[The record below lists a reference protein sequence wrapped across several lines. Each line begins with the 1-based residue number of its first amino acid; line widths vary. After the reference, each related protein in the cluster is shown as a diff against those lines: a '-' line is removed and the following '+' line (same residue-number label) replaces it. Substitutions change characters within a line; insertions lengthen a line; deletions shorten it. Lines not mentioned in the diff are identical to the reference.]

1 MSKAGERL
9 IRSARQALAHA
20 RGEENEETRCLVIPA
35 DVSKEERLR
44 LIEEWMGQDDE
55 DGDSEHL
62 AEEPAVNSHRS
73 GPAASHAGDAA
84 AQPLAAAS
92 RKAS

>member
-1 MSKAGERL
+1 MSVAGERL

-35 DVSKEERLR
+35 DVSNEERLR

-55 DGDSEHL
+55 DGDSGHL
-62 AEEPAVNSHRS
+62 AEEPAVDNHRS
-73 GPAASHAGDAA
+73 SPA
-84 AQPLAAAS
+84 AQPQAAAS

>member
-1 MSKAGERL
+1 MSVAGERL
-9 IRSARQALAHA
+9 IRSVQEALDFVQNG
-20 RGEENEETRCLVIPA
+20 GEDTGCLVIPA

-55 DGDSEHL
+55 DGDSGHL
-62 AEEPAVNSHRS
+62 AEEPAVNNHRS
-73 GPAASHAGDAA
+73 GPAASHPGAA
-84 AQPLAAAS
+84 AQPQAEVS